1 MSVDSKP
8 RSPLIMVVDDEVAM
22 VRSLELLL
30 KPLGQ
35 VLKAYSVPEADEYL
49 QKWGSVD
56 CIVTDVS
63 MPEESGI
70 SFLERMRALRPE
82 IPVIVITAFSSV
94 PQAVEAMH
102 KGAFEYLV
110 KPFENEDL
118 FSVVKRAIQSKGLTA
133 GESRSMPSGWICNSR
148 GMQEFLVKS
157 EKLKD
162 LSTPLLLMGETGVGK
177 GRAARWMHEISQRS
191 KKPFIAVDGRAHDED
206 SPLVTQSLSKAGTL
220 FVAEILS
227 LSTRLQ
233 DRVWDVIQEGK
244 VRLIGSVS
252 SGVELQRRK
261 DFREDLFQAVTS
273 MVLKVPSLRERAED
287 FEALVGQLCQGLAAK
302 FQAKK
307 LDVHPAAMAKLRTFN
322 YPGNVR
328 QLEQVL
334 ERAALEA
341 KAQLI
346 TESDIHFDLG
356 ELKSLL
362 PFTIPIENGWNR
374 LEFLKE
380 SLEKELIQ
388 RALEKFPDQ
397 SNTEIA
403 LTLGTTRRILELRM
417 KQYQLREGSSE

>member
-1 MSVDSKP
+1 
-8 RSPLIMVVDDEVAM
+8 
-22 VRSLELLL
+22 
-30 KPLGQ
+30 
-35 VLKAYSVPEADEYL
+35 
-49 QKWGSVD
+49 
-56 CIVTDVS
+56 
-63 MPEESGI
+63 
-70 SFLERMRALRPE
+70 
-82 IPVIVITAFSSV
+82 
-94 PQAVEAMH
+94 
-102 KGAFEYLV
+102 
-110 KPFENEDL
+110 
-118 FSVVKRAIQSKGLTA
+118 
-133 GESRSMPSGWICNSR
+133 
-148 GMQEFLVKS
+148 
-157 EKLKD
+157 
-162 LSTPLLLMGETGVGK
+162 
-177 GRAARWMHEISQRS
+177 
-191 KKPFIAVDGRAHDED
+191 
-206 SPLVTQSLSKAGTL
+206 
-220 FVAEILS
+220 
-227 LSTRLQ
+227 
-233 DRVWDVIQEGK
+233 

-252 SGVELQRRK
+252 SGVELQRRT

-287 FEALVGQLCQGLAAK
+287 FEALVGHLCQGLAAK

-307 LDVHPAAMAKLRTFN
+307 LDVHPAAMAKLKTFN

-356 ELKSLL
+356 ELKALL

>member
-1 MSVDSKP
+1 MTLESKAKLP
-8 RSPLIMVVDDEVAM
+8 TIMVVDDEVAM

-35 VLKAYSVPEADEYL
+35 VLKAYSVPEGEDYL
-49 QKWGSVD
+49 QKFGSVD
-56 CIVTDVS
+56 CIVTDVC

-70 SFLERMRALRPE
+70 SFLERLRSQRPE
-82 IPVIVITAFSSV
+82 IPVIVITAFSGV

-110 KPFENEDL
+110 KPFENEEL
-118 FSVVKRAIQSKGLTA
+118 VSVVKRAIQSKGLSA
-133 GESRSMPSGWICNSR
+133 GESRSMPSGWICNSKV
-148 GMQEFLVKS
+148 MQEFLLKAD
-157 EKLKD
+157 KLKD
-162 LSTPLLLMGETGVGK
+162 LSTPLLLVGETGVGK
-177 GRAARWMHEISQRS
+177 GRAARWLHEISQRA
-191 KKPFIAVDGRAHDED
+191 KRPFAAVDGRAHDED
-206 SPLVTQSLSKAGTL
+206 SPLISQSLGRNGTL
-220 FVAEILS
+220 FIAEILS
-227 LSTRLQ
+227 LSPRLQ
-233 DRVWDVIQEGK
+233 DRVWEIIQEGK

-252 SGVELQRRK
+252 SGVDLQRRK
-261 DFREDLFQAVTS
+261 DFREDLYQVITA
-273 MVLKVPSLRERAED
+273 MMLKVPSLRERAED
-287 FEALVGQLCQGLAAK
+287 FEALVAHVCQTLSQK
-302 FQAKK
+302 FQAKRLEVHSLAMTK
-307 LDVHPAAMAKLRTFN
+307 LKTFN

-341 KAQLI
+341 KTHLI
-346 TESDIHFDLG
+346 TESDIHFDMG

-417 KQYQLREGSSE
+417 KQYQIREGSSE